1 MKSNAQKACE
11 ARMKKLDRI
20 LQPLLKRIDPF
31 WSVKQRISRLE
42 RRFGIVQ

>member
-11 ARMKKLDRI
+11 ARMKRLDRI

-31 WSVKQRISRLE
+31 WNLKRRISRLE
-42 RRFGIVQ
+42 RKLGIAQ